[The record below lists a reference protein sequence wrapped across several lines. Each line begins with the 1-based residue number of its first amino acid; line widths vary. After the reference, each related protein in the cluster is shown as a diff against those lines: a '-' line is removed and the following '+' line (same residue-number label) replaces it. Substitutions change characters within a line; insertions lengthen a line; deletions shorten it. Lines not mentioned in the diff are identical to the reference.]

1 MRINQAAC
9 FTGSISVASNPVLFA
24 TFASIIVLRWR
35 QDNVNIIYIIGR
47 MAMTGEGRPAP
58 AHGCAGVP
66 TMPIRQLLD
75 SNAFNPE
82 EVTMLRDVFEDTLRA
97 LKLVDRSDP
106 VTLLIAKKIIELA
119 RRGERVP
126 ARLRQAAVQAFAD
139 APERPET
146 PASTV
151 ST

>member
-1 MRINQAAC
+1 
-9 FTGSISVASNPVLFA
+9 
-24 TFASIIVLRWR
+24 
-35 QDNVNIIYIIGR
+35 
-47 MAMTGEGRPAP
+47 
-58 AHGCAGVP
+58 
-66 TMPIRQLLD
+66 MPIRQLLD

-126 ARLRQAAVQAFAD
+126 ARLRQAAMQAFSE
-139 APERPET
+139 APERLET
-146 PASTV
+146 RAPTLST
-151 ST
+151 